1 MKRFLKSLVSK
12 LDVSPSYTHVS
23 AVAYS
28 NNPEVV
34 YRFNNRQATDDVN
47 NVFDGMHWQRGF
59 TYTDKALLLADN
71 DLYKPSNG
79 MRPNVA
85 KVRTFLQSRLV
96 VFLDYM
102 FCFLFFFAVMTCL
115 VFLMLIYGHR
125 IVIDYCLQHLYIFPF
140 IEISLTNV
148 CQVLIVITDG
158 AQTTTKAY
166 TPLATASAG
175 VKSKGIAVYAIGVG
189 KGANEAELREIAS
202 SQENVF
208 VSASFKELHSL
219 AGEIRKRLCD
229 CKSS

>member
-47 NVFDGMHWQRGF
+47 NAFDGMRWQRGF

-85 KVRTFLQSRLV
+85 KVRMFLQPRLLLGSIPWLYV
-96 VFLDYM
+96 S
-102 FCFLFFFAVMTCL
+102 FFFFC
-115 VFLMLIYGHR
+115 
-125 IVIDYCLQHLYIFPF
+125 IDDLFWIPYVDIW
-140 IEISLTNV
+140 
-148 CQVLIVITDG
+148 
-158 AQTTTKAY
+158 A
-166 TPLATASAG
+166 
-175 VKSKGIAVYAIGVG
+175 
-189 KGANEAELREIAS
+189 
-202 SQENVF
+202 
-208 VSASFKELHSL
+208 
-219 AGEIRKRLCD
+219 
-229 CKSS
+229 